1 MAGRLHIE
9 SLTRVAVASLC
20 ALAGCAAHKDAPD
33 REAPASSAA
42 ASVSIAPR
50 QPLIPTYPCSRC
62 HAERTPDP
70 RRRTF
75 TEFHTTRNA
84 FKHGDS
90 ERWCYQCHSLVDID
104 RLVIA
109 NGSLVTF
116 DQGYLVCGSCHGD
129 KLRDWKLQVH
139 GATQGYWNGPKIR
152 PSCPACHN
160 PHGPRF
166 PPVVPE
172 APPTPPETVD

>member
-1 MAGRLHIE
+1 MAGRLHIY
-9 SLTRVAVASLC
+9 SLTVAAAASLLL
-20 ALAGCAAHKDAPD
+20 LAGCADHKDVAEYTAPLG
-33 REAPASSAA
+33 SAVG
-42 ASVSIAPR
+42 SVSIAPR

-62 HAERTPDP
+62 HDRRTPNP
-70 RRRTF
+70 QRRAF
-75 TEFHTTRNA
+75 TAFHTTRNA

-90 ERWCYQCHSLVDID
+90 ERWCYQCHSLVNID

-129 KLRDWKLQVH
+129 KLRDWRLQVH
-139 GATQGYWNGPKIR
+139 GATQGYWNGPKTR
-152 PSCPACHN
+152 QSCPACHN

-166 PPVVPE
+166 PPIQPE
-172 APPTPPETVD
+172 APPTPPQAVN